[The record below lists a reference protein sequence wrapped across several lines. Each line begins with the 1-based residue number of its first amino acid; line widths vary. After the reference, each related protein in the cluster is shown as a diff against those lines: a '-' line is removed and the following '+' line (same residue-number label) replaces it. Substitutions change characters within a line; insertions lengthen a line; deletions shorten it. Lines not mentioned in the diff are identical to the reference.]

1 VLVENARSRAVIVGL
16 SGLLEHRCYK
26 LLGRVAVRRVSLLIV
41 LSCLAALAQQ
51 KQEPAQEPPEED
63 ESLIQQ
69 EYAFNPLQ
77 AEKEFKVGEF
87 YRKRKSWKAAA
98 GRYSE
103 ATKWNPGF
111 AEAWFKLGEAHENLK
126 DIAAAREA
134 YAKFLELSPQDK
146 RAAGIRKKLAGA
158 APH

>member
-1 VLVENARSRAVIVGL
+1 M
-16 SGLLEHRCYK
+16 
-26 LLGRVAVRRVSLLIV
+26 RRISLLIV
-41 LSCLAALAQQ
+41 LCALAAFAQQ

-87 YRKRKSWKAAA
+87 YRKKKSWKAAA
-98 GRYSE
+98 GRFSE

-111 AEAWFKLGEAHENLK
+111 AEAWFKLGEAQERLNE
-126 DIAAAREA
+126 DAAAREA
-134 YAKFLELSPQDK
+134 YAKFLELSPKDK
-146 RAAGIRKKLAGA
+146 RAAEVRRKLADTA
-158 APH
+158 SH